1 MLVFEIVKSKWI
13 RETTSQCEYITN
25 RFYLHN
31 VANFLKIIVIRTYQ
45 IYQSYKIKFK
55 LQTKKDTSSNTR
67 NASRYLSRIDGNVNR
82 NEERP
87 EKKGKVQQVH

>member
-1 MLVFEIVKSKWI
+1 MLVFEIVKSKWV

-45 IYQSYKIKFK
+45 IYQSYKIKP
-55 LQTKKDTSSNTR
+55 DTSSNTW

>member
-45 IYQSYKIKFK
+45 IYQSYKIVQIANKKGHKFK
-55 LQTKKDTSSNTR
+55 YTECFEILIED
-67 NASRYLSRIDGNVNR
+67 
-82 NEERP
+82 
-87 EKKGKVQQVH
+87 